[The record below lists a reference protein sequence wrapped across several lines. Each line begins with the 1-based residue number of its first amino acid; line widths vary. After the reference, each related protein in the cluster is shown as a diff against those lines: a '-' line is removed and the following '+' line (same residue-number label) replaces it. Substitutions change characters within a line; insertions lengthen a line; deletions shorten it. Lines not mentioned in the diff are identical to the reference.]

1 MVTTKLIVSSIT
13 LLWLQ
18 STLGS
23 GLEARLLAAMNAYG
37 TDSEMTAA
45 IDTPQEMVRRTV

>member
-1 MVTTKLIVSSIT
+1 MI
-13 LLWLQ
+13 LWLQ

-23 GLEARLLAAMNAYG
+23 GLEARLLEAMNAYG

-45 IDTPQEMVRRTV
+45 IDTLQETVRRTVYNYKCHKDE